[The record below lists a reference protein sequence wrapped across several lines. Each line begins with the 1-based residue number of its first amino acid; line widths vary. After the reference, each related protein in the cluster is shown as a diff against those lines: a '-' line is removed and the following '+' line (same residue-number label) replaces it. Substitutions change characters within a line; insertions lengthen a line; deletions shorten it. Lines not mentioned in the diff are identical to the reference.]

1 MESQKIALFSWETL
15 HSICVG
21 GMARAVSELSEALAK
36 KGHEVHIFTQRGENQ
51 SDYNRIDGVNYHR
64 CSFDPTGDI
73 LWHCEKMCNAMV
85 ERFYATERIEGKF
98 DVIHVH
104 DWHTINAANHL
115 KLRSSYPFVITF
127 HSTEWGRN
135 GGSFGEWYEFREISG
150 REWYGTYASDRI
162 ITVSQTMKN
171 ELMWLYKTPDQKIDV
186 IPNGIFSKRYE
197 MNIDPGSIKERYGIH
212 PLAPVILFIGRLAQ
226 QKGPDILMGAIP
238 GVLKN
243 RWDAKFIIAGDGGM
257 RGHLEYLSHLF
268 DVSKAIRILGYVP
281 QKEYLELL
289 NACDVVCIPSRNEP
303 FGLVL
308 LEAWSA
314 KKAVVASDV
323 GGLSENI
330 ENFKNGIKVHP
341 TSDSLSWGI
350 NYIINDPYGVRK
362 LGEEGYKS
370 VQKKFRWNVIAG
382 QTVDCYK
389 KVLQS

>member
-1 MESQKIALFSWETL
+1 
-15 HSICVG
+15 
-21 GMARAVSELSEALAK
+21 MARAVSELSEALAK

-127 HSTEWGRN
+127 HSTEWG
-135 GGSFGEWYEFREISG
+135 
-150 REWYGTYASDRI
+150 GTYASDRI
-162 ITVSQTMKN
+162 ITVSQTMKK

-197 MNIDPGSIKERYGIH
+197 MNIDPGGIKERYGIH

-238 GVLKN
+238 GVL
-243 RWDAKFIIAGDGGM
+243 I
-257 RGHLEYLSHLF
+257 

-362 LGEEGYKS
+362 LGEEGYES

-389 KVLQS
+389 KVL